1 MRNPDSANLKITQGF
16 TIIEVLVAV
25 LLLLIIVTAVLA
37 PLTGL
42 FGLSRQ
48 STQQVAATNLAQAAI
63 EQVKGEW
70 QDSPKYQM
78 GCVSLTSFPAGVQV
92 RAQGMDSNFNK
103 VGAEMDVQAT
113 GSACGVSPALPDTS
127 PTNRTVTATAT
138 SDGRTVTFSTE
149 VAHP

>member
-1 MRNPDSANLKITQGF
+1 MRNPDSDHRYTQQGF
-16 TIIEVLVAV
+16 TIVEVLVAV
-25 LLLLIIVTAVLA
+25 MLLLVIVTAVLA

-78 GCVSLTSFPAGVQV
+78 NCVSLTSFPAGVQV

-103 VGAEMDVQAT
+103 VGSETDVQAT
-113 GSACGVSPALPDTS
+113 GTACGVSPALPDTS
-127 PTNRTVTATAT
+127 PTNRTVTASAT
-138 SDGRTVTFSTE
+138 SAGKTVSFSTE
-149 VAHP
+149 IAHP